1 MITTLFFDFAGV
13 IATTKLFPKLAE
25 IISYKTDISL
35 EEIEKALYTDA
46 ERFVCGT
53 QSTEDFW
60 EEYLQPLGIEY
71 AMFESEMQSWYTL
84 RTDLLDYIDELK
96 ERGYV
101 IHVLSDNFDVCTE
114 VMRKD
119 IEFTKH
125 FEKLYFSNEVHLSK
139 SGVEFFEY
147 TLNDADVTAEESLFF
162 DDKEKNVVMSRKIGL
177 DGLVFTDTDSFKI
190 QLEKLLSK

>member
-25 IISYKTDISL
+25 IISQKTDISL

-53 QSTEDFW
+53 QSTQDFW
-60 EEYLQPLGIEY
+60 KEYLEPLGIEY
-71 AMFESEMQSWYTL
+71 NLFKFEMQNWYTL
-84 RTDLLDYIDELK
+84 RTDLLDYIDEMK

-101 IHVLSDNFDVCTE
+101 VHVLSDNFEVCTE
-114 VMRKD
+114 IMRKD
-119 IEFTKH
+119 FEFTKH

-139 SGVEFFEY
+139 SGTDFFEHV
-147 TLNDADVTAEESLFF
+147 LNDANVSAKESLFF
-162 DDKEKNVVMSRKIGL
+162 DDKEKNVVMAQKIGL
-177 DGLVFTDTDSFKI
+177 NGLTFIDTESFKI
-190 QLEKLLSK
+190 DLEKLLDK